1 MGVQIRYVKLE
12 DKKLIYYQNETM
24 EKALGFLDFD
34 LASYIY
40 EEVFIIFKFNF
51 YLSKIGS
58 KK

>member
-40 EEVFIIFKFNF
+40 EEVFIILNLIF
-51 YLSKIGS
+51 I
-58 KK
+58 